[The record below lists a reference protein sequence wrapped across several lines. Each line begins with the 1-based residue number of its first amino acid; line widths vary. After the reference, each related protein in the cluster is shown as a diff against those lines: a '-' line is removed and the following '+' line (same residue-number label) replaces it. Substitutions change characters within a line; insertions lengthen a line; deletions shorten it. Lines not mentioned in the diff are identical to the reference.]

1 MAPTHKTPF
10 ALVLAELAIS
20 ITAVTL
26 FSLMYPVGFRSRLWE
41 NGGEQ
46 GWNSNPNK
54 RIYYYANHQE
64 PPEVPLI
71 WSQRLYT
78 SNLAIAIL
86 GIVVFFARTAM
97 SHLRYLPRYV
107 SNIYDTILLAL
118 WAVSIA
124 GQTSSDFTDPEHPS
138 PHPWYLTRGCSAAWD
153 KTQGYCQIAQ
163 ASFAMSVIAAIL
175 YGARLIREAMLIA
188 YERGQ
193 RHQSKW
199 PVQDVQE
206 VESMAGVYV
215 DEEGESEVKLTTK
228 EGWHSMALSPV
239 LAFFPSSDNR
249 W

>member
-10 ALVLAELAIS
+10 ALILTELAIS
-20 ITAVTL
+20 TTAVTL
-26 FSLMYPVGFRSRLWE
+26 FGLMYPVEFRSRLWE
-41 NGGEQ
+41 SGGEQ

-86 GIVVFFARTAM
+86 GLVVFFARTAM
-97 SHLRYLPRYV
+97 SHLRYLPRCV
-107 SNIYDTILLAL
+107 NNIYDAILLGL

-138 PHPWYLTRGCSAAWD
+138 PHPWYLTRGCSAAWN

-175 YGARLIREAMLIA
+175 YGARLIREAMLTA

-199 PVQDVQE
+199 SVRDVQE
-206 VESMAGVYV
+206 VESIAGVYL
-215 DEEGESEVKLTTK
+215 DEGGESEAELTTK
-228 EGWHSMALSPV
+228 EDWQSMALSPV